1 MMFRLYAGIAL
12 ALFLGLAVWAGYTF
26 YTDTQDRIQTL
37 SQQNA
42 ELTIALNQ
50 EREIVRK
57 MQQFQAAQ
65 NKLAA
70 ELNEA
75 ILDAE
80 SPLRELERTFSENNF
95 QKLAVEKPALI
106 EERINIATD
115 QMFKEIECITG
126 NCSE

>member
-57 MQQFQAAQ
+57 MRVFQESQ
-65 NKLAA
+65 NRLSQ

-75 ILDAE
+75 LLEAE
-80 SPLRELERTFSENNF
+80 SPLQELERTFSENNF
-95 QKLAVEKPALI
+95 KKLASEQPALI

-115 QMFKEIECITG
+115 QLFKEIECVTG

>member
-1 MMFRLYAGIAL
+1 MFRLYAGIAL

-57 MQQFQAAQ
+57 MRVFQESQ
-65 NKLAA
+65 NRLSQ

-75 ILDAE
+75 LLEAE
-80 SPLRELERTFSENNF
+80 SPLQELERTFSENNF
-95 QKLAVEKPALI
+95 KKLASEQPALI

-115 QMFKEIECITG
+115 QLFKEIECVTG

>member
-1 MMFRLYAGIAL
+1 MFRLYAGIAL

-57 MQQFQAAQ
+57 MRAFQESQ
-65 NKLAA
+65 NRLSQ

-75 ILDAE
+75 LLEAE
-80 SPLRELERTFSENNF
+80 SPLQELERTFSENNF
-95 QKLAVEKPALI
+95 KKLASEQPALI

-115 QMFKEIECITG
+115 QLFKEIECVTG